1 MNLQIAV
8 LRTRV
13 PLLHGAAVFMRA
25 VATTTPHC
33 SRRGAHSILYAHTLS
48 VKPACDC
55 ALKRRGDHTPAI
67 ADDGKLHVHAGGQ
80 AHYSIFLRHQ
90 VRTAV
95 GPCRISAVP
104 FCSVRLR
111 CSTGSSRQP
120 RTFIRIIQRYE
131 LRSLYNSL
139 HRCQRMVYHHPSY
152 RRCLMANAICS

>member
-8 LRTRV
+8 FALGSPCSTALQCLCV
-13 PLLHGAAVFMRA
+13 LLQQQQHPTASGE
-25 VATTTPHC
+25 
-33 SRRGAHSILYAHTLS
+33 AHTSFCMLTLS
-48 VKPACDC
+48 PSSQLVTARSRDAEITRLQSSTTASCTC
-55 ALKRRGDHTPAI
+55 MLA
-67 ADDGKLHVHAGGQ
+67 V
-80 AHYSIFLRHQ
+80 RHIIQ
-90 VRTAV
+90 SSSDIRAV

-152 RRCLMANAICS
+152 RRCLMAKAICS